1 MTLAHAVAYTALGVG
16 VGTIG
21 TLIGAGGGFVL
32 IPVLLFL
39 HPNESAANLTAI
51 SLAVVFANS
60 LSGSSAYAHQG
71 RVDWRSALLF
81 SLAGLPGSI
90 VGAWLTNFID
100 RRVFDPL
107 LGLTLILGAIVVLAR
122 RSAQAP
128 PAPDR
133 ATRTLTERDGTVH
146 HYSPRV
152 GLGML
157 VSAGVGLLS
166 SLLGIGGGII
176 HVPAM
181 VYLLGFPTHV
191 ATATSHAVLA
201 LLTFTAVVVHAA
213 DGTLMPVLG
222 RVLPIGAGALVGAQL
237 GARLSTVIHGRWILR
252 ALGLALFVVGL
263 RLLLPRA
270 M

>member
-1 MTLAHAVAYTALGVG
+1 MTPAHAVAYTALGIA

-39 HPNESAANLTAI
+39 HPHEPAANLTAL
-51 SLAVVFANS
+51 SLAVVFANA
-60 LSGSSAYAHQG
+60 LSGSSAYTRQR

-81 SLAGLPGSI
+81 SLAGLPGSL

-100 RRVFDPL
+100 RRYFDPL
-107 LGLTLILGAIVVLAR
+107 LGGTLILGAIVVLSR
-122 RSAQAP
+122 GQAP
-128 PAPDR
+128 APSEPAA
-133 ATRTLTERDGTVH
+133 ATRRLVERDGTVH

-181 VYLLGFPTHV
+181 VYMLGFPTHV

-201 LLTFTAVVVHAA
+201 MLTFTAVVVHAA
-213 DGTLMPVLG
+213 DGTLAPVLG

-252 ALGLALFVVGL
+252 SLGVALLAVGV
-263 RLLLPRA
+263 RLLLPH
-270 M
+270 

>member
-1 MTLAHAVAYTALGVG
+1 MTLAHAVAYTALGIA

-39 HPNESAANLTAI
+39 HPHEPAANLTAL
-51 SLAVVFANS
+51 SLAVVFANA
-60 LSGSSAYAHQG
+60 LSGSSAYTRQR

-81 SLAGLPGSI
+81 SLAGLPGSL

-100 RRVFDPL
+100 RRYFDPL
-107 LGLTLILGAIVVLAR
+107 LGGTLILGAIVVLSR
-122 RSAQAP
+122 GQAP
-128 PAPDR
+128 APSEPAA
-133 ATRTLTERDGTVH
+133 ATRLLIERDGTVH

-181 VYLLGFPTHV
+181 VYMLGFPTHV

-201 LLTFTAVVVHAA
+201 MLTFTAVVVHAA
-213 DGTLMPVLG
+213 DGTLAPVLG
-222 RVLPIGAGALVGAQL
+222 RALPIGAGALVGAQL

-252 ALGLALFVVGL
+252 SLGVALLAVGV
-263 RLLLPRA
+263 RLLLPH
-270 M
+270 

>member
-1 MTLAHAVAYTALGVG
+1 MTLAHAVAYTALGIA

-39 HPNESAANLTAI
+39 HPHEPAANLTAL
-51 SLAVVFANS
+51 SLAVVFANA
-60 LSGSSAYAHQG
+60 LSGSSAYARQG
-71 RVDWRSALLF
+71 RVDWRSAFLF
-81 SLAGLPGSI
+81 SLAGLPGSL

-100 RRVFDPL
+100 RRLFDPL
-107 LGLTLILGAIVVLAR
+107 LGVTLILGAIVVLAR
-122 RSAQAP
+122 G
-128 PAPDR
+128 PAPAAPESAN
-133 ATRTLTERDGTVH
+133 ATRTLIERDGTTH
-146 HYSPRV
+146 RYSPRV

-166 SLLGIGGGII
+166 SVLGIGGGII

-181 VYLLGFPTHV
+181 VYLLGFPTHI

-201 LLTFTAVVVHAA
+201 LLTFSAVVVHAA
-213 DGTLMPVLG
+213 DGTLAPVLG
-222 RVLPIGAGALVGAQL
+222 RTLPIAAGALAGAQI

-252 ALGLALFVVGL
+252 SLGVALFVVGV
-263 RLLLPRA
+263 RLLLPR
-270 M
+270 

>member
-1 MTLAHAVAYTALGVG
+1 MTLAHAVAYTALGIA

-39 HPNESAANLTAI
+39 HPHEPAANLTAL
-51 SLAVVFANS
+51 SLAVVFANA
-60 LSGSSAYAHQG
+60 LSGSSAYARQG

-81 SLAGLPGSI
+81 SLAGLPGSL

-100 RRVFDPL
+100 RRYFDPL
-107 LGLTLILGAIVVLAR
+107 LGATLIFGAMVVLLR
-122 RSAQAP
+122 RPVQAS
-128 PAPDR
+128 PDTAS
-133 ATRTLTERDGTVH
+133 ATRTLVERDGTVH
-146 HYSPRV
+146 RYSPRI
-152 GLGML
+152 GPGML

-181 VYLLGFPTHV
+181 VYMLGFPTHV

-201 LLTFTAVVVHAA
+201 MLTFTAVVVHAA
-213 DGTLMPVLG
+213 DGTLAPVLG
-222 RVLPIGAGALVGAQL
+222 RALPIGAGALVGAQL

-252 ALGLALFVVGL
+252 CLGIALFAVGL
-263 RLLLPRA
+263 RLLLPH
-270 M
+270 